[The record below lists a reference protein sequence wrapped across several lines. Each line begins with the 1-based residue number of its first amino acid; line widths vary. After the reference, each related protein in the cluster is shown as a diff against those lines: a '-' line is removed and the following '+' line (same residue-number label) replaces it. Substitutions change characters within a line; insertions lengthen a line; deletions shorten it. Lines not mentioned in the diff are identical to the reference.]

1 MLFGDPWR
9 NVYEEIQNFK
19 ILKKNKNL
27 SATKADIE
35 FQFFNFFFFL
45 IKKWISYRRSMLEIH
60 FNQIKLA
67 PSGSTQWRSMDL
79 HNGDPWIYTMEIHG
93 ST

>member
-1 MLFGDPWR
+1 MTDETALGVTNDSQVEMLFGDPWR

-35 FQFFNFFFFL
+35 FQFFNFFFF
-45 IKKWISYRRSMLEIH
+45 
-60 FNQIKLA
+60 
-67 PSGSTQWRSMDL
+67 
-79 HNGDPWIYTMEIHG
+79 
-93 ST
+93 